1 VNELN
6 WPWIALGAA
15 IPAVVSVLVA
25 IPFWRKDQMI
35 LGNIAGTVVLFG
47 SALGLILREHGEI
60 DRVTKA
66 CLQAGAT
73 CFPEPSAFTRFAIYA
88 SIGVLESAL
97 LFSLS
102 LKIER
107 RRRGRDYAPEWRR

>member
-35 LGNIAGTVVLFG
+35 LGNIAGTVVLFA
-47 SALGLILREHGEI
+47 SALGLILREHSEI
-60 DRVTKA
+60 DLATKA
-66 CLQAGAT
+66 CLEAGAT
-73 CFPEPSAFTRFAIYA
+73 CFPEPSAFMRFAIYA

-102 LKIER
+102 LKIEK

>member
-15 IPAVVSVLVA
+15 APAVVGVLVA

-35 LGNIAGTVVLFG
+35 LGNIAGTVVLLAC
-47 SALGLILREHGEI
+47 ALALILREHGEI
-60 DRVTKA
+60 DRATKA
-66 CLQAGAT
+66 CLEAGST
-73 CFPEPSAFTRFAIYA
+73 CFPEPSAFMRFAIYA
-88 SIGVLESAL
+88 SVGVLESAL

-102 LKIER
+102 LKIENH
-107 RRRGRDYAPEWRR
+107 RRGRDYAPEWRR